1 MKGEL
6 KSKAQLIYK
15 EFITNAHTHTR
26 IHIFTTM
33 LTHTELYSTRSF
45 LSFPPFPQSIF

>member
-15 EFITNAHTHTR
+15 EFITNAHTHTHTH
-26 IHIFTTM
+26 IHN
-33 LTHTELYSTRSF
+33 HAHSH
-45 LSFPPFPQSIF
+45 